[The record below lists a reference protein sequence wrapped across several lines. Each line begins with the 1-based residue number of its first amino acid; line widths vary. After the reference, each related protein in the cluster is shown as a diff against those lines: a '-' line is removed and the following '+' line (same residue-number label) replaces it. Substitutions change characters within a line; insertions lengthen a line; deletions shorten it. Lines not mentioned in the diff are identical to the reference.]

1 MYAVQGYFDGNVC
14 IPFDK
19 NIFSNRQKVI
29 ITALDDFIAETK
41 VSENS
46 EVDFF
51 GMWKDRSDMQDV
63 DTYVRNLRK
72 GRQF

>member
-29 ITALDDFIAETK
+29 ITALDDFVEENTIP
-41 VSENS
+41 ENS
-46 EVDFF
+46 AVDFF
-51 GMWKDRSDMQDV
+51 GMWQDRKDMQDV
-63 DTYVRNLRK
+63 DSYVRNLRK
-72 GRQF
+72 RRQF